1 MTDKQK
7 EWVQAET
14 QLINAIKE
22 LGFPEE
28 LGSAIAGQLG
38 GTKAMQRMLG
48 YLYSVKPDNAELIVD
63 EMLAICS
70 DIDTWHKKK
79 DAQEAN
85 AAYTDWLEYGPDD
98 DSDADE
104 DDWQ

>member
-70 DIDTWHKKK
+70 DIESWRNKKSSE
-79 DAQEAN
+79 EAN
-85 AAYTDWLEYGPDD
+85 RAITDWINYGYDD
-98 DSDADE
+98 YT
-104 DDWQ
+104 